1 MNGYHKLP
9 EAARKVMTEDG
20 YYITG
25 DVFTRDAQG
34 FYYFLGR
41 TDDMFVCGGENIYP
55 SEVEKMLEQH
65 PAIQHCCVV
74 PVADEIKGY
83 KPAAFVIV
91 KSGLAASELEIKN
104 YALANAPPYQHPR
117 QVWFLNE
124 LPLAGTNKIDR
135 QLLMRLAE
143 ERTAAEANREPVAGD
158 MR

>member
-9 EAARKVMTEDG
+9 EAARKVMTQDG

-25 DVFTRDAQG
+25 DVFTRDAKG

-65 PAIQHCCVV
+65 PAILHACVV
-74 PVADEIKGY
+74 PVTDEIKGY

-91 KSGLAASELEIKN
+91 KSGLAASEQEIKN

-117 QVWFLNE
+117 RVWFLNE

-143 ERTAAEANREPVAGD
+143 ERTAEPNRKAIEGD
-158 MR
+158 TR